1 MKGPAMQT
9 HPPIGFAQ
17 WFIANKA
24 RITQSFHKLAKDY
37 RRAAAEGI
45 EPATNLRQARRAEA
59 SARVEEATIRALA
72 DSFIAQGVKQ

>member
-1 MKGPAMQT
+1 MQAR
-9 HPPIGFAQ
+9 PPIGFAQ

-24 RITQSFHKLAKDY
+24 RIIRGFRELAKDY

-45 EPATNLRQARRAEA
+45 EPAANMRQARRCEA